1 MQSPPRAD
9 PPYVPIRHTA
19 WPVRRTPRWLFAAGL
34 AIVVAGVLVGLAV
47 HPSRSQRATDLN
59 GFLTDMKYDI
69 QSCAGGVRDSLT
81 AMRAINA
88 GTSHDVGTAI
98 GIATYGSGNCSPA
111 NNMQLDDLVGYQV
124 HESLSSFRLDR
135 VVYGLV
141 DWATPDA
148 LRVQADVAA
157 VLRAQGTARAA
168 ATTKLDSDLKILDAQ
183 RAYLDKI
190 MMAAM
195 TAIGGH
201 RTAAPPAGLKS
212 TSATGAPGTLPR
224 HGPPKADVLQG
235 HGERGLPGG
244 GEPGGTRR
252 RRLHPVKRGQD
263 TPDHLLGPGRGHV
276 GVAKLQFVL
285 EVVAAVPLH
294 HVEQQQ

>member
-1 MQSPPRAD
+1 MQSPPRTD

-19 WPVRRTPRWLFAAGL
+19 WPVAQDPRWLLAAGL
-34 AIVVAGVLVGLAV
+34 LVLAAGVLVGIAV
-47 HPSRSQRATDLN
+47 HPSKSQRAADLN
-59 GFLTDMKYDI
+59 GFLTDMKTDI

-81 AMRAINA
+81 AMRAIDA

-124 HESLSSFRLDR
+124 QESLSSFRLDR

-157 VLRAQGTARAA
+157 ILRAQGAARAT
-168 ATTKLDSDLKILDAQ
+168 ATTKLNSDLKVLDAQ

-190 MMAAM
+190 MMAA
-195 TAIGGH
+195 I
-201 RTAAPPAGLKS
+201 
-212 TSATGAPGTLPR
+212 SATGASGR
-224 HGPPKADVLQG
+224 PPP
-235 HGERGLPGG
+235 LPG
-244 GEPGGTRR
+244 
-252 RRLHPVKRGQD
+252 
-263 TPDHLLGPGRGHV
+263 
-276 GVAKLQFVL
+276 
-285 EVVAAVPLH
+285 
-294 HVEQQQ
+294 

>member
-19 WPVRRTPRWLFAAGL
+19 WPVRRTPRWWFAAGL

-47 HPSRSQRATDLN
+47 HPSKSQRATDLN
-59 GFLTDMKYDI
+59 GFLTDMTTDI

-124 HESLSSFRLDR
+124 QESLSSFRLDR

-157 VLRAQGTARAA
+157 ILRAQGTARTA
-168 ATTKLDSDLKILDAQ
+168 ATTKLDSDLKVLDAQ

-190 MMAAM
+190 MMAA
-195 TAIGGH
+195 I
-201 RTAAPPAGLKS
+201 
-212 TSATGAPGTLPR
+212 SATGASGR
-224 HGPPKADVLQG
+224 PPP
-235 HGERGLPGG
+235 LPG
-244 GEPGGTRR
+244 
-252 RRLHPVKRGQD
+252 
-263 TPDHLLGPGRGHV
+263 
-276 GVAKLQFVL
+276 
-285 EVVAAVPLH
+285 
-294 HVEQQQ
+294 

>member
-47 HPSRSQRATDLN
+47 HPSKSQRAADLN
-59 GFLTDMKYDI
+59 GFLTDMTTDI

-81 AMRAINA
+81 AMRSIES
-88 GTSHDVGTAI
+88 GTEHDVGTAI

-124 HESLSSFRLDR
+124 QESLSSFRLDR

-190 MMAAM
+190 MMAA
-195 TAIGGH
+195 I
-201 RTAAPPAGLKS
+201 
-212 TSATGAPGTLPR
+212 SATGASGR
-224 HGPPKADVLQG
+224 PPP
-235 HGERGLPGG
+235 LPG
-244 GEPGGTRR
+244 
-252 RRLHPVKRGQD
+252 
-263 TPDHLLGPGRGHV
+263 
-276 GVAKLQFVL
+276 
-285 EVVAAVPLH
+285 
-294 HVEQQQ
+294 

>member
-19 WPVRRTPRWLFAAGL
+19 WPVRRTPRWLFAGGL

-47 HPSRSQRATDLN
+47 HPSKSQRAADLS
-59 GFLTDMKYDI
+59 GFLTDMTTDI

-81 AMRAINA
+81 AMRAIDA

-124 HESLSSFRLDR
+124 QESLSSFRLDR

-190 MMAAM
+190 MMAA
-195 TAIGGH
+195 I
-201 RTAAPPAGLKS
+201 
-212 TSATGAPGTLPR
+212 SATGAGGR
-224 HGPPKADVLQG
+224 PPP
-235 HGERGLPGG
+235 LPG
-244 GEPGGTRR
+244 
-252 RRLHPVKRGQD
+252 
-263 TPDHLLGPGRGHV
+263 
-276 GVAKLQFVL
+276 
-285 EVVAAVPLH
+285 
-294 HVEQQQ
+294 

>member
-19 WPVRRTPRWLFAAGL
+19 WPVRRTPRWWFAAGL

-47 HPSRSQRATDLN
+47 HPSKSQRAADLN
-59 GFLTDMKYDI
+59 GFLTDMTTDI

-81 AMRAINA
+81 AMRAIDA

-124 HESLSSFRLDR
+124 QESLSSFRLDR

-157 VLRAQGTARAA
+157 ILRAQGTARAA

-190 MMAAM
+190 MMAA
-195 TAIGGH
+195 I
-201 RTAAPPAGLKS
+201 
-212 TSATGAPGTLPR
+212 SATGASGR
-224 HGPPKADVLQG
+224 PPP
-235 HGERGLPGG
+235 LPG
-244 GEPGGTRR
+244 
-252 RRLHPVKRGQD
+252 
-263 TPDHLLGPGRGHV
+263 
-276 GVAKLQFVL
+276 
-285 EVVAAVPLH
+285 
-294 HVEQQQ
+294 

>member
-47 HPSRSQRATDLN
+47 HPSKSQRAADLN
-59 GFLTDMKYDI
+59 GFLTDMTTDI

-81 AMRAINA
+81 AMRSIES

-124 HESLSSFRLDR
+124 QESLSSFRLDR

-190 MMAAM
+190 MMAA
-195 TAIGGH
+195 I
-201 RTAAPPAGLKS
+201 
-212 TSATGAPGTLPR
+212 SATGASGR
-224 HGPPKADVLQG
+224 PPP
-235 HGERGLPGG
+235 LPG
-244 GEPGGTRR
+244 
-252 RRLHPVKRGQD
+252 
-263 TPDHLLGPGRGHV
+263 
-276 GVAKLQFVL
+276 
-285 EVVAAVPLH
+285 
-294 HVEQQQ
+294 